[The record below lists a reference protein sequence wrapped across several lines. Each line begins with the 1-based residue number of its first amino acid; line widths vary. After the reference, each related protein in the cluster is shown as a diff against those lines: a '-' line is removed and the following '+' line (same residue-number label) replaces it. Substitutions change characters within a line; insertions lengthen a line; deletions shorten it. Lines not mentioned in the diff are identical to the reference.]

1 MRDVQVTSLVPAAWR
16 RTPLPQLLQQLESQ
30 DAPWAERAAAAAA
43 QGRVLRYVLRVTP
56 RRVSV
61 GLEALPKAH
70 PLALLVGTSNQLVY
84 TTGRY
89 DALPLVITGP
99 GAGAAVTAS
108 GVLDDILHLAPA

>member
-1 MRDVQVTSLVPAAWR
+1 
-16 RTPLPQLLQQLESQ
+16 
-30 DAPWAERAAAAAA
+30 
-43 QGRVLRYVLRVTP
+43 
-56 RRVSV
+56 
-61 GLEALPKAH
+61 
-70 PLALLVGTSNQLVY
+70 LAGTSNQLVY